1 MEEKSMADTDM
12 INSDVKQLSKD
23 TSDLLQNAKD
33 EAIAKSGELSKKCMA
48 FLDSAIAAA
57 KEVPTVAAARTK
69 EVAIT
74 TDDYVR
80 QNPWRAVTISAGV
93 GLLLGV
99 LFSRK

>member
-1 MEEKSMADTDM
+1 MADSDSV
-12 INSDVKQLSKD
+12 NKDVKQLGKD
-23 TSDLLQNAKD
+23 ASDVLQSAKD
-33 EAIAKSGELSKKCMA
+33 DAMAKSGELSKKCMA

-69 EVAIT
+69 EVAVT

-80 QNPWRAVTISAGV
+80 ENPWRAVTISAGV

>member
-1 MEEKSMADTDM
+1 MADTDSV
-12 INSDVKQLSKD
+12 NQDVKQLGKD
-23 TSDLLQNAKD
+23 AGDVLKNAKD
-33 EAIAKSGELSKKCMA
+33 DAMAKSSELSAKCMA

-80 QNPWRAVTISAGV
+80 ENPWRAVTISAGV

>member
-1 MEEKSMADTDM
+1 MADTDSV
-12 INSDVKQLSKD
+12 NKDVKQLSKD
-23 TSDLLQNAKD
+23 AGDVLQSAKD
-33 EAIAKSGELSKKCMA
+33 DAIAKSSELSQKCMA

-69 EVAIT
+69 EVAAT

-80 QNPWRAVTISAGV
+80 GNPWRAVTISAGV